1 MSTIAEVVDRTKQ
14 KLSGFAG
21 RERVNVLNGSLN
33 SSATSFNLT
42 YTIGSETTAGAVIEI
57 DFEQMMIVSIAGNV
71 LTVIR
76 GWNSTTATS
85 HADTSI
91 VYIEPVFA
99 SSYILRE
106 VIDEIRALP
115 QSIFQTVS
123 TELTF
128 DSGLN
133 QIDLAGATGTVLKI
147 VAAERSS
154 FDGANYTSFKPAL
167 RLIRN
172 ADTTDYPS
180 GYAVALDGGLSYGQN
195 ATVRVVYAQALTVSS
210 LSSSTDLQAT
220 VGLPITAEDILVF
233 GAASRV
239 LYAKE
244 TARVGFDRQGTSRSA
259 EEIPVESNARQAQ
272 RWRLEADRR
281 ISDEAMRLVGLWG
294 IHGA

>member
-21 RERVNVLNGSLN
+21 RERVNVLNGALN
-33 SSATSFNLT
+33 SAATSLTLT
-42 YTIGSETTAGAVIEI
+42 YTIGSETTTGAVIEI
-57 DFEQMMIVSIAGNV
+57 NYEQMMIVSIAGNV

-76 GWNSTTATS
+76 GWNSTTAAS
-85 HADTSI
+85 HSDKSI

-99 SSYILRE
+99 ASYILRE
-106 VIDEIRALP
+106 ITDEIRALP
-115 QSIFQTVS
+115 PSIFQTVS
-123 TELTF
+123 TVLTF
-128 DSGLN
+128 DSGIN
-133 QIDLAGATGTVLKI
+133 QIDLTGATGTVLKI
-147 VAAERSS
+147 VSAERES
-154 FDGANYTSFKPAL
+154 FDGPNYTSFKPVL

-172 ADTTDYPS
+172 ANTTDYPS
-180 GYAVALDGGLSYGQN
+180 GYAVALEGGLSYGQV
-195 ATVRVVYAQALTVSS
+195 ATIRVVYAKALTVSS
-210 LSSSTDLQAT
+210 LSSSTDLQST
-220 VGLPITAEDILVF
+220 VGLPLTAEDILVF

-244 TARVGFDRQGTSRSA
+244 TARVNFDRQGSSRAA
-259 EEIPVESNARQAQ
+259 EEIPIESNARQAQ